1 MSGTPAVGAR
11 ENLGSRVDVGRSPS
25 ETSGRDGQVAHLLAQ
40 IAFLHREVER
50 LEQLLSTVRAKSY
63 ADARELTSQY
73 EQTIKQKNAELEN
86 LRHPSGSRSE
96 VGDASKR
103 CKVLEKQL
111 AAANSEKSVACM
123 ERADLQAKLRK
134 MQALLKCR
142 KEEVVKV
149 KGSLEESNV
158 ERSSTIAALKM
169 TVETLSQECD
179 RLSSELAEQAKR
191 QRVERTSTG
200 TVCELHRSESESQ
213 TSPIERMSQS
223 CQVCTL
229 QDALLTAGE
238 DAEAPHSLAILFEEK
253 TRECD
258 QLRGA
263 LEDLSAMQRDAL
275 AMLEVTKNQ
284 LSTEAERRRIAV
296 DDVENLSVQLRALQQ
311 RCSDQT
317 AAERAMAD
325 KIRLLGEERQKML
338 VEKSQIE
345 RDRDHWE
352 EQLRQYEADVAQ
364 LSATKNHSNRQLS
377 TLANENEN
385 LRAEIQQLC
394 EREAQ
399 AVYAVKAK
407 DMEVQEILSAY
418 QKAAQE
424 NESLLESQRFL
435 ERELDNVRAGLAS
448 KEETVAYLQEQ
459 LRSMHLREQQLTLDI
474 QSLEYENENHH
485 QRLARGDHQAA
496 ELEAKCSELVQL
508 LQTKERCIEEL
519 HQSLS
524 ELSKQVIVKDNE
536 SLLLRQRCDTLLADM
551 ALLQASFSKE
561 KTRVQDL
568 EASNARLVAREVLSL
583 NDAADRREQAQALE
597 DERATLKAV
606 IDENERIAVSCEQL
620 VESNKVL
627 ESRVAELEKSLQ
639 ESIEAKERL
648 HRIVLEQNKALSR
661 LSE

>member
-1 MSGTPAVGAR
+1 MTATPAVGAHG
-11 ENLGSRVDVGRSPS
+11 NDLSLVDVGHSQS
-25 ETSGRDGQVAHLLAQ
+25 ESSGKDGHVAHLLAQ

-50 LEQLLSTVRAKSY
+50 LEQLLSTTRTQSY
-63 ADARELTSQY
+63 AYARSLISQY
-73 EQTIKQKNAELEN
+73 EETIKQKNVELEN
-86 LRHPSGSRSE
+86 LRHTSGSRGE
-96 VGDASKR
+96 FGDASKR
-103 CKVLEKQL
+103 CKLLEKQL
-111 AAANSEKSVACM
+111 AVANSEKSVACM

-134 MQALLKCR
+134 LQALLKCR

-169 TVETLSQECD
+169 TIETLTQE
-179 RLSSELAEQAKR
+179 RNHLSSELAEQAKR
-191 QRVERTSTG
+191 HRVERTSIGISCDSDRCDGET
-200 TVCELHRSESESQ
+200 Q
-213 TSPIERMSQS
+213 TTPREMMSQA

-229 QDALLTAGE
+229 QNALPTSGE
-238 DAEAPHSLAILFEEK
+238 DNEAPHSLATLLEEK

-258 QLRGA
+258 QLRSA
-263 LEDLSAMQRDAL
+263 LEDLNAMQRDAL

-284 LSTEAERRRIAV
+284 LSTETERRRIAV
-296 DDVENLSVQLRALQQ
+296 EDVESLSVQLRVLQQ

-317 AAERAMAD
+317 AAERALGD
-325 KIRLLGEERQKML
+325 KLRLLDEDRQRML

-364 LSATKNHSNRQLS
+364 LSATKNHSHRQLS

-385 LRAEIQQLC
+385 LRAEMQQLC

-399 AVYAVKAK
+399 ALYAVKAK
-407 DMEVQEILSAY
+407 DMEVQELLSAY
-418 QKAAQE
+418 QKSAQE

-459 LRSMHLREQQLTLDI
+459 LRAMHLREQQLTLDI

-485 QRLARGDHQAA
+485 QRLARGDQEVA
-496 ELEAKCSELVQL
+496 ELDAKCAELSQL
-508 LQTKERCIEEL
+508 LHTKERCIEEL

-551 ALLQASFSKE
+551 ALLRASFSNE
-561 KTRVQDL
+561 KAKVQEL
-568 EASNARLVAREVLSL
+568 EESNARLVAREVLSL
-583 NDAADRREQAQALE
+583 SEAAERREQAETLKE
-597 DERATLKAV
+597 ERVTLKAV
-606 IDENERIAVSCEQL
+606 VDENERILASCEQL
-620 VESNKVL
+620 TESNNVL
-627 ESRVAELEKSLQ
+627 NSRVLELEKSLQ
-639 ESIEAKERL
+639 ESIDAKERM
-648 HRIVLEQNKALSR
+648 HRIILDQNKALSR

>member
-1 MSGTPAVGAR
+1 MRT
-11 ENLGSRVDVGRSPS
+11 
-25 ETSGRDGQVAHLLAQ
+25 
-40 IAFLHREVER
+40 
-50 LEQLLSTVRAKSY
+50 KSY
-63 ADARELTSQY
+63 ADVRALTSQY
-73 EQTIKQKNAELEN
+73 EQTIEQKNAELEN
-86 LRHPSGSRSE
+86 LRHTTGSRGE

-103 CKVLEKQL
+103 CKLLEKQL
-111 AAANSEKSVACM
+111 AAANSEKRVACM

-134 MQALLKCR
+134 LQALLKCR

-149 KGSLEESNV
+149 KGSLEESNMG
-158 ERSSTIAALKM
+158 RSSTIAALKM
-169 TVETLSQECD
+169 TIETLSQERD
-179 RLSSELAEQAKR
+179 QLSSELAEQAMR

-200 TVCELHRSESESQ
+200 TACECNRSEAACE
-213 TSPIERMSQS
+213 TTRIERISQA

-229 QDALLTAGE
+229 QSALSPSGG
-238 DAEAPHSLAILFEEK
+238 DAEAPHSLATLLEEK

-275 AMLEVTKNQ
+275 AILEVTKNQ
-284 LSTEAERRRIAV
+284 LSTEAERRRMAV

-317 AAERAMAD
+317 AAERAMGD
-325 KIRLLGEERQKML
+325 KIRLLGEERQKLL
-338 VEKSQIE
+338 VEKAQIE

-385 LRAEIQQLC
+385 LRAEMQQLC

-399 AVYAVKAK
+399 ALYAVKAK
-407 DMEVQEILSAY
+407 DMEVQEILCAY
-418 QKAAQE
+418 QKSAQE
-424 NESLLESQRFL
+424 NESLMESQRFL

-459 LRSMHLREQQLTLDI
+459 LRSMHLREQQLTLDL

-485 QRLARGDHQAA
+485 QRLARGDHEAA
-496 ELEAKCSELVQL
+496 ELDAKCAELAQL
-508 LQTKERCIEEL
+508 LHTKERCIEEL

-524 ELSKQVIVKDNE
+524 ELSKQVIVKENE

-551 ALLQASFSKE
+551 ALLRASFSNE
-561 KTRVQDL
+561 KAKVQEL

-583 NDAADRREQAQALE
+583 SDAADRREQARVLE

-606 IDENERIAVSCEQL
+606 IDENERIAASCEQL
-620 VESNKVL
+620 AESNKVL
-627 ESRVAELEKSLQ
+627 ECKVAELEKSLQ

-648 HRIVLEQNKALSR
+648 HRIVLDQNKALSR